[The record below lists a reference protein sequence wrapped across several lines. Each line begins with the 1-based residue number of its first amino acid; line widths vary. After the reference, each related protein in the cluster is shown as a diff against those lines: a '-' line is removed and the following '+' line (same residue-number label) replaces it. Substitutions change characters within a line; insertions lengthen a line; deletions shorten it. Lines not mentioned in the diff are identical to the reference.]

1 MDKELS
7 FHRYKISRLISA
19 RGESFTFV
27 RNKLNDYKEPIDGEY
42 DSIVI
47 KGFYHE
53 TNSYVSA
60 SGADSSVIRTKPQPQ
75 ILCTNEEAEKVE
87 KNDQLEYKGTKY
99 KVVDKTDPLK
109 FGICFDISLEV
120 VQDGK

>member
-7 FHRYKISRLISA
+7 FHRYKISRLISVK
-19 RGESFTFV
+19 GERFTFV
-27 RNKLNDYKEPIDGEY
+27 RNKLNDYNEPIDDEY

-47 KGFYHE
+47 MGLYHE

-60 SGADSSVIRTKPQPQ
+60 SGADGSVTRTKPQPQ
-75 ILCTNEEAEKVE
+75 ILCTTEDAVRVQR
-87 KNDQLEYKGTKY
+87 NDQLEYKGTKY

-109 FGICFDISLEV
+109 LGICFDISLEV
-120 VQDGK
+120 VQNGK